1 MNCCRCG
8 CCCGCYGLSDW
19 VRFHVPLDSNKS
31 FRRRV
36 LVTTSP
42 NPMWSRVCL
51 SVCLSVCRW
60 AYLQNCRC
68 SWSVCVCVCVCAESR
83 HCSLRA
89 CLRYVAVRWKHAAD
103 SSAENTCR
111 EIPSAVLHVDRS
123 VYSAL
128 LHGIGPPTSLTDC
141 VILHAPLSVFKNTYL
156 TFFSDVK
163 KRVFYFFW
171 NDLSQSRKKSL
182 AKV

>member
-1 MNCCRCG
+1 
-8 CCCGCYGLSDW
+8 
-19 VRFHVPLDSNKS
+19 
-31 FRRRV
+31 
-36 LVTTSP
+36 
-42 NPMWSRVCL
+42 MWSRVCL
-51 SVCLSVCRW
+51 SVCLSVGEHICRT
-60 AYLQNCRC
+60 AAAVGPRVC
-68 SWSVCVCVCVCAESR
+68 VCVCVCVCAESR

-163 KRVFYFFW
+163 KRVFYFF
-171 NDLSQSRKKSL
+171 
-182 AKV
+182 